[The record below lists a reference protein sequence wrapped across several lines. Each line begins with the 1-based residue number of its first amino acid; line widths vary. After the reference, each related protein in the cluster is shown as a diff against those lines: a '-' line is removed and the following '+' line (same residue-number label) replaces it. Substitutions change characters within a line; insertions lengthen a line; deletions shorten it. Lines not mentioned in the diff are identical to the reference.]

1 MNIREL
7 DESDLT
13 AAVDL
18 WHAVDLVREWND
30 PAADFRGALKGTT
43 SAVLGAESDGVLVGT
58 AMVGFD
64 GHRGWLYYVA
74 VSPSMQRQGVGSDLT
89 RASEE
94 WLAVRGA
101 RKVQLMVR
109 RGNDDPRLF
118 YGELGYAPSDVTVF
132 AKWLTSEGT

>member
-7 DESDLT
+7 NESDVT
-13 AAVDL
+13 AVVEL

-30 PAADFRGALKGTT
+30 PGGDFRGALEST
-43 SAVLGAESDGVLVGT
+43 SSTILGAESDGELVGT

-74 VSPSMQRQGVGSDLT
+74 VRPSAQGQGTGSALT
-89 RASEE
+89 KAGEE
-94 WLAVRGA
+94 WLAERGA
-101 RKVQLMVR
+101 HKVQLMVR

-118 YGELGYAPSDVTVF
+118 YSKLGYAPSDVTVF
-132 AKWLTSEGT
+132 AKWLTPET